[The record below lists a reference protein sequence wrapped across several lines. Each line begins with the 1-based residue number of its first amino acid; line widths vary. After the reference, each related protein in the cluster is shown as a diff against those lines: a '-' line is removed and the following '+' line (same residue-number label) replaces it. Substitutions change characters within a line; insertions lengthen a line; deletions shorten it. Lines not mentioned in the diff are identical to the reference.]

1 MFDDI
6 SNLNL
11 YDILCIFNYMDEYNA
26 NYSYFIYHEST
37 FSTMDEILAAVFVA
51 EEHLPS
57 FEPEMW
63 ILYDY
68 SIVWNWK
75 LYESKV

>member
-1 MFDDI
+1 MIDDI

-26 NYSYFIYHEST
+26 NYSNFIYQAST

-51 EEHLPS
+51 EKHLPS
-57 FEPEMW
+57 FEPQM
-63 ILYDY
+63 
-68 SIVWNWK
+68 
-75 LYESKV
+75 